1 MKTPMRAFRQCESS
15 VRHDGAQPGCAQSHH
30 PQTVE
35 GLCLEAR
42 LSPSAFRNG
51 ASSAASALRI
61 AFGKRMA
68 RLTTRPPASTG
79 RRSNSPRPLCAAPR
93 CRCLSLRCT
102 KIPLIFASCWQL
114 TRSTTR
120 GEREI
125 SGLPCGRRCKL
136 GRSLEQ
142 SSILCWRNSVGGP
155 TSRLPLRRA
164 LYFTVCWRSSQ
175 PLRP

>member
-1 MKTPMRAFRQCESS
+1 MRAFRQCESS

-102 KIPLIFASCWQL
+102 KIPLIFASCWRLNEIDNEGRARNLWTSVWAKVQ
-114 TRSTTR
+114 TR
-120 GEREI
+120 
-125 SGLPCGRRCKL
+125 
-136 GRSLEQ
+136 RSLEQ